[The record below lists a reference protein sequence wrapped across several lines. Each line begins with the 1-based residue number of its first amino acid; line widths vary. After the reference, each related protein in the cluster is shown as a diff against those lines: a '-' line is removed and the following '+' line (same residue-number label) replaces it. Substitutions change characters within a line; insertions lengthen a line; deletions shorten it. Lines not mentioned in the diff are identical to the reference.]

1 MMRQFLGLLLLL
13 LPRLQQCDSSTY
25 SKSVTVIHPRPLQL
39 LLVDATDANDS
50 NTHSIRLK
58 LALDE
63 VAAEIVSATAAD
75 PTSVLS
81 KLTLRVVADGYH
93 AFDFAWPF
101 PLDFHVDMRLGTHTL
116 EAARPL
122 WTSTAL

>member
-1 MMRQFLGLLLLL
+1 M
-13 LPRLQQCDSSTY
+13 
-25 SKSVTVIHPRPLQL
+25 
-39 LLVDATDANDS
+39 DATDANDS

-63 VAAEIVSATAAD
+63 VAEIVSATAAD

-81 KLTLRVVADGYH
+81 KLTLQVVADGYH

-116 EAARPL
+116 EARLMSFDNNGDTVDATRPEGCV
-122 WTSTAL
+122 SSM